1 MRYIESAIDKP
12 VLTHRYDSSVLFI
25 GRAYMAKSA
34 VPNTGLSLAPLACIP
49 AVVACKCGDVIW
61 PHFTDLLDKAL
72 QVVQR

>member
-34 VPNTGLSLAPLACIP
+34 VPKTGLILAL
-49 AVVACKCGDVIW
+49 
-61 PHFTDLLDKAL
+61 
-72 QVVQR
+72 